1 MHFLFMSVRINSP
14 VQNPMNLLGLKC
26 LCHIRKK
33 ITYDYMFH
41 IQNEGEERGKKNE

>member
-1 MHFLFMSVRINSP
+1 
-14 VQNPMNLLGLKC
+14 MNLLGLKC